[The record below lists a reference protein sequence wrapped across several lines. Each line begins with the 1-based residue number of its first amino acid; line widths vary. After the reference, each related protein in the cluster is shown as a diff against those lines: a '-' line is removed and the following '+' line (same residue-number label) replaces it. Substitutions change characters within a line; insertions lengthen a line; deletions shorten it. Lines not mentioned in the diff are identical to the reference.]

1 MDYRE
6 RVLNA
11 IEFNEV
17 YPVPVDVFENG
28 MHPLIEK
35 KLLEK
40 FNIKN
45 GVHEDVLKKLN
56 AHLRWATPLYI
67 GPPMEEGNFS
77 ILPSYPF
84 KKIAKNIWGAW
95 AGMESYTGI
104 IERPLQNIES
114 VLEVNNHTWP
124 KTSWFDYNRLT
135 NWTEE
140 YWAEGDV
147 SLRIEDWVK
156 KNRDCAKIIGG
167 WNPVFSRVLDLYGMD
182 RGLLYMS
189 SRPDL
194 IHATVEKIGIFLED
208 FYSRMAKATFEHFD
222 ILCFGDDFAMQ
233 NSLLISPGKWK
244 EYFLPLWKRLFAIG
258 HKYNMKVMMHM
269 CGAVYPVLADLIDA
283 GLNIYEVVQVSA
295 KGMEP
300 EKLKKEFGKDLAFYG
315 AIDVQQELFSGTPEE
330 VRKKVRET
338 IDILGKGGGY
348 ILSSS
353 HLLTDDIPVE
363 NVIAMYD
370 EAGNYLPF

>member
-104 IERPLQNIES
+104 IERPLQ
-114 VLEVNNHTWP
+114 
-124 KTSWFDYNRLT
+124 
-135 NWTEE
+135 
-140 YWAEGDV
+140 
-147 SLRIEDWVK
+147 
-156 KNRDCAKIIGG
+156 
-167 WNPVFSRVLDLYGMD
+167 
-182 RGLLYMS
+182 
-189 SRPDL
+189 
-194 IHATVEKIGIFLED
+194 
-208 FYSRMAKATFEHFD
+208 
-222 ILCFGDDFAMQ
+222 
-233 NSLLISPGKWK
+233 
-244 EYFLPLWKRLFAIG
+244 
-258 HKYNMKVMMHM
+258 
-269 CGAVYPVLADLIDA
+269 
-283 GLNIYEVVQVSA
+283 
-295 KGMEP
+295 
-300 EKLKKEFGKDLAFYG
+300 
-315 AIDVQQELFSGTPEE
+315 
-330 VRKKVRET
+330 
-338 IDILGKGGGY
+338 
-348 ILSSS
+348 
-353 HLLTDDIPVE
+353 
-363 NVIAMYD
+363 
-370 EAGNYLPF
+370 